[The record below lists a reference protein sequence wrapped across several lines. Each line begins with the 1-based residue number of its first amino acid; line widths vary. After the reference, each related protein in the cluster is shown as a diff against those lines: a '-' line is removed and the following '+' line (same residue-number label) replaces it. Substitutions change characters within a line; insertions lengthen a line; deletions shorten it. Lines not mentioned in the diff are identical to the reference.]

1 VGVHREVL
9 SRGEHAGLQTSARPM
24 STRERD
30 ALEAEVEEVYGR
42 FVELVAEHRK
52 LAPEAV
58 RARGEGRVYTASRAR
73 EAGLV
78 DSLGSFESACARAFA
93 LAGRT
98 PEHFELRPF
107 GLPRRRLPLLSLL
120 RNALA
125 PGTYA
130 LWWPSWTAPGLRG
143 AEDFGVDGD

>member
-1 VGVHREVL
+1 
-9 SRGEHAGLQTSARPM
+9 M

-58 RARGEGRVYTASRAR
+58 RARGEGRVYTAARAR

-78 DSLGSFESACARAFA
+78 DSLGSFEGACARAFA

-98 PEHFELRPF
+98 PERFELRPF

-130 LWWPSWTAPGLRG
+130 LWWPSWTGPGARG